1 MNKAIDL
8 TGRRFGYLTAI
19 EVAQRK
25 PIKWKC
31 ICDCGEVR
39 FVEVSALLRKKRP
52 RVSCGCHIKSEIIV
66 DIGKVFETKSC
77 GNIEIIG
84 KIDNRKYLCKFEDGV
99 IIEALDGN
107 IRRGMVANPCKIT
120 AFGIGYNGI
129 GPYQAHGEKSH
140 AYWYKMMQRAYCPE
154 YKSAHPTYDDVTVC
168 EEWHCF
174 QNFAEWVCARKQYG
188 MYGFN
193 LDKDLIKP
201 GNKVYCPE
209 YCSLVP
215 QEINKLT
222 VRKSRVRSI
231 PQGVV
236 DYGTYFVAKCR
247 TEDDNLYLGTF
258 NCPEIAGEVY
268 RKFKKEVIVK
278 TANKFK
284 DQIDDLVYEALLN
297 FEVEW

>member
-1 MNKAIDL
+1 MVKMLDL
-8 TGRRFGYLTAI
+8 TGTKVGMLTVV
-19 EVAQRK
+19 EQSQNK
-25 PIKWKC
+25 PVKWKC
-31 ICDCGEVR
+31 ICDCGEIKYLTTGVLH
-39 FVEVSALLRKKRP
+39 SKIKPKK
-52 RVSCGCHIKSEIIV
+52 SCGCHTKSDMVV
-66 DIGKVFETKSC
+66 DIGKIFETKSC

-84 KIDNRKYLCKFEDGV
+84 KINNRKYLCKFEDG
-99 IIEALDGN
+99 IIVEALDGN
-107 IRRGMVANPCKIT
+107 IRSGMVANPCKRT
-120 AFGIGYNGI
+120 AFDIGYNGV
-129 GPYQAHGEKSH
+129 GPYRANGEKSH

-154 YKSAHPTYDDVTVC
+154 YKLAHPTYEDVVVC

-174 QNFAEWVCARKQYG
+174 QNFAEWVCKRKQYG
-188 MYGFN
+188 MSGFN
-193 LDKDLIKP
+193 LDKDLIKS

-222 VRKSRVRSI
+222 VRKSRVRGI

-247 TEDDNLYLGTF
+247 TEEDNVYLGTF
-258 NCPEIAGEVY
+258 NCPELAGEVY

-284 DQIDDLVYEALLN
+284 EYLDENVYYSLLN
-297 FEVEW
+297 FGVEW

>member
-8 TGRRFGYLTAI
+8 TDRRFGYLTVI

-31 ICDCGEVR
+31 ICDCGEIR
-39 FVEVSALLRKKRP
+39 LIEVSALLRKKKP
-52 RVSCGCHIKSEIIV
+52 RVSCGCHLRSEIIV

-77 GNIEIIG
+77 GKIEIID
-84 KIDNRKYLCKFEDGV
+84 KITNRKYLCKFEDGTV
-99 IIEALDGN
+99 VEALDGN
-107 IRRGMVANPCKIT
+107 IRSGNVANPCERT
-120 AFGIGYNGI
+120 AFNIGYNGI
-129 GPYQAHGEKSH
+129 GPYRANGEKSH
-140 AYWYKMMQRAYCPE
+140 AYWYKMMQRAYCPD
-154 YKSAHPTYDDVTVC
+154 YKLAHPTYETVTVC
-168 EEWHCF
+168 DEWHCF

-201 GNKVYCPE
+201 GNKIYCPD

-222 VRKSRVRSI
+222 VRKSEVRYI

-236 DYGTYFVAKCR
+236 ESGTKFIARCR
-247 TEDDNLYLGTF
+247 ANGKEVYLGTF
-258 NCPEIAGEVY
+258 SCPETAGEVY
-268 RKFKKEVIVK
+268 RNFKKKTIIE

-284 DQIDDLVYEALLN
+284 DQLDDSVYEALLN